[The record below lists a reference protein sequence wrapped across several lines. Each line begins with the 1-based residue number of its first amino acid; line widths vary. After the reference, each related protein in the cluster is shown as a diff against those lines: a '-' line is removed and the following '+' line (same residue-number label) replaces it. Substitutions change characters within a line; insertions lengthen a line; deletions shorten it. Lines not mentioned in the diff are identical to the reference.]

1 VQLSCQPCRILQ
13 ALLLLLEIIDDIM
26 AQPDGQ
32 GESKATS
39 ITETTFEDLKK
50 EDMDAPKAIDQPDM
64 DSPSA
69 AVKDETIATE
79 KEAQAKQDEEDD
91 MQYPHGLKLV
101 VILAAL
107 CLAVFL
113 VALDQTIIATAIPK
127 ITDHFNS
134 IKDIGW

>member
-1 VQLSCQPCRILQ
+1 MAAQ
-13 ALLLLLEIIDDIM
+13 AET
-26 AQPDGQ
+26 Q

-39 ITETTFEDLKK
+39 VTDTTEDPKREAEPVEVK
-50 EDMDAPKAIDQPDM
+50 EQLGMDPP
-64 DSPSA
+64 PT

-79 KEAQAKQDEEDD
+79 KESQAKLDDEED
-91 MQYPHGLKLV
+91 MQYPHGLKLA
-101 VILAAL
+101 VILMAL

-113 VALDQTIIATAIPK
+113 VALDQTIISTAIPK

>member
-1 VQLSCQPCRILQ
+1 M
-13 ALLLLLEIIDDIM
+13 A
-26 AQPDGQ
+26 AQPETQ

-39 ITETTFEDLKK
+39 ITETTE
-50 EDMDAPKAIDQPDM
+50 EPKREEVETAEAIEQVNM
-64 DSPSA
+64 DSPPT

-79 KEAQAKQDEEDD
+79 KERQAKLDAEED

-101 VILAAL
+101 VILVAL

>member
-1 VQLSCQPCRILQ
+1 
-13 ALLLLLEIIDDIM
+13 M
-26 AQPDGQ
+26 AAPAETQ

-39 ITETTFEDLKK
+39 ITDTNEDPKREEAETAEVK
-50 EDMDAPKAIDQPDM
+50 EQLGMDPP
-64 DSPSA
+64 PT

-79 KEAQAKQDEEDD
+79 KESQAKLDAEED
-91 MQYPHGLKLV
+91 MEYPHGLKLA
-101 VILAAL
+101 VILMAL

-113 VALDQTIIATAIPK
+113 VALDQTIISTAIPK